1 MLIRVSAALLAFIFV
16 ALAPVQGQDQ
26 PITAADTSTQ
36 IATDRP
42 SFTNSS
48 IVVPSDSLQ
57 AENGFLETY
66 NQGQNVVDGP
76 ETLLR
81 MGVATKTELR
91 FTVPDYFYNA
101 SSGSGPGSG
110 FGDLAIGVKQQL
122 GPMLGGFD
130 VSATLFVSI
139 PTGAKTVS
147 SGGYDPG
154 LQVAWSHG
162 LSAKWTAAGMLSMY
176 WPTQGQ
182 SRNPTGQITTLVD
195 RQLTGPWDAFIE
207 YAGNFPER
215 GGSRHFLH
223 FGTSLKLAKT
233 QQLDFQFGEGLTG
246 TANRFVGIGYSF
258 RIQALHC
265 H

>member
-1 MLIRVSAALLAFIFV
+1 MLIRVSAALLAFLFV
-16 ALAPVQGQDQ
+16 ALAPAQGQDQ
-26 PITAADTSTQ
+26 PATAETSPP

-48 IVVPSDSLQ
+48 VVVPSGSLQ
-57 AENGFLETY
+57 AENGLLENY

-81 MGVATKTELR
+81 FGVATKTELR

-101 SSGSGPGSG
+101 SSGGGPGSG
-110 FGDLAIGVKQQL
+110 FGDMAMGVKQQL
-122 GPMLGGFD
+122 GPTPGGFD
-130 VSATLFVSI
+130 VSATLFLSF
-139 PTGAKTVS
+139 PTGARTVS

-154 LQVAWSHG
+154 LQVAWSRA

-176 WPTQGQ
+176 WPTQGP
-182 SRNPTGQITTLVD
+182 SRNPTGQATILVD
-195 RQLTGPWDAFIE
+195 RQITGPWDVFIE

-215 GGSRHFLH
+215 GGTRQFLH
-223 FGTSLKLAKT
+223 LGTALKLTKT
-233 QQLDFQFGEGLTG
+233 QQLDIQFGEGLTG

-258 RIQALHC
+258 RLQVIHR